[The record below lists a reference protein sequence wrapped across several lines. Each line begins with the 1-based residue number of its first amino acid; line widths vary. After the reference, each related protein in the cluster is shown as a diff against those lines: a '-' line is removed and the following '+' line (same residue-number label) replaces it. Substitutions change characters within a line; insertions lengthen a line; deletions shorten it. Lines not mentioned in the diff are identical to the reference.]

1 MCEPDVRS
9 NIPGVFP
16 MKQMS
21 LRIIAAVVLAA
32 GALAVAD
39 RSFAFAQ
46 NAAAPEQ
53 PRSDQHP
60 RKTAATDRDP
70 STVQIKPTDR
80 EKAVD
85 RRINNICRGC

>member
-1 MCEPDVRS
+1 MQ
-9 NIPGVFP
+9 
-16 MKQMS
+16 QMY
-21 LRIIAAVVLAA
+21 LRVIAAGVLSA
-32 GALAVAD
+32 GALGVVD
-39 RSFAFAQ
+39 GSFAFAQ
-46 NAAAPEQ
+46 NAGAPEQ

>member
-1 MCEPDVRS
+1 MKPMFVRAT
-9 NIPGVFP
+9 
-16 MKQMS
+16 
-21 LRIIAAVVLAA
+21 AAVVLAA

-39 RSFAFAQ
+39 GSFAFAQ
-46 NAAAPEQ
+46 NAGAPEQ

-70 STVQIKPTDR
+70 SAAQIKPTDR
-80 EKAVD
+80 EKSVD